1 MAWDSVPPPALQAIS
16 AREDG
21 DRDSVCLILG
31 GHDDARKSA
40 QTILGSEKCAL
51 NLVCPVMGSG
61 KRALNP
67 VCLILGSEYRALN
80 LVCLVMGSG
89 KRAPNLVCLVMGSGK
104 RAPNSVCPI
113 VGSEYR
119 ALNPVCP
126 VPGVWVACPRFR
138 ADRHYPHVGLSALRA
153 AHPYPMN
160 DAPDASGAPLRRKGY
175 GFLLRQ
181 ANKFERAS
189 IAREW
194 AGVFMVSL
202 ILHIRLSYSFRLV
215 LSFSPNFCCRSESE
229 AGTGTGIRPAPVRD
243 WLFLY

>member
-1 MAWDSVPPPALQAIS
+1 MLERETETGDVGAVPALIALRNG
-16 AREDG
+16 ARGCSCDLGLRAPACATG
-21 DRDSVCLILG
+21 DFCERGRGQGFGLPHSG
-31 GHDDARKSA
+31 GHDDALKSA
-40 QTILGSEKCAL
+40 QTILGPEKCAL

-61 KRALNP
+61 KRAPNP
-67 VCLILGSEYRALN
+67 VCLIVGSEKSARN
-80 LVCLVMGSG
+80 LVCLVVGSG
-89 KRAPNLVCLVMGSGK
+89 KRALNP
-104 RAPNSVCPI
+104 VCPI

-119 ALNPVCP
+119 APNPVCP

-160 DAPDASGAPLRRKGY
+160 DAPDASGAPLRRRARV
-175 GFLLRQ
+175 FL
-181 ANKFERAS
+181 
-189 IAREW
+189 
-194 AGVFMVSL
+194 VSL

>member
-1 MAWDSVPPPALQAIS
+1 MTWGSVSSPALQAVS
-16 AREDG
+16 AREARG
-21 DRDSVCLILG
+21 QEFGLPHSG

-67 VCLILGSEYRALN
+67 VCLIVGSEKCAR
-80 LVCLVMGSG
+80 
-89 KRAPNLVCLVMGSGK
+89 NLVCLVMGSGK

-126 VPGVWVACPRFR
+126 IPGVWMACPRFR

-160 DAPDASGAPLRRKGY
+160 DAPDASGAPLRR
-175 GFLLRQ
+175 R
-181 ANKFERAS
+181 
-189 IAREW
+189 
-194 AGVFMVSL
+194 AGVVMVSL
-202 ILHIRLSYSFRLV
+202 ILHIRLYYSFRLV
-215 LSFSPNFCCRSESE
+215 LSFSPNSCCMSESE
-229 AGTGTGIRPAPVRD
+229 AGTGTGIRPAPVRELVNSLRSGRRTYKS
-243 WLFLY
+243 LFRMFYKFHCLSKMLL

>member
-1 MAWDSVPPPALQAIS
+1 MGLRAPACAT
-16 AREDG
+16 G
-21 DRDSVCLILG
+21 DFCERGRGQGFGLPHSG

-40 QTILGSEKCAL
+40 QTILGSEKC
-51 NLVCPVMGSG
+51 
-61 KRALNP
+61 
-67 VCLILGSEYRALN
+67 
-80 LVCLVMGSG
+80 
-89 KRAPNLVCLVMGSGK
+89 
-104 RAPNSVCPI
+104 
-113 VGSEYR
+113 

-215 LSFSPNFCCRSESE
+215 LSFSPNSCCWSESE
-229 AGTGTGIRPAPVRD
+229 AGTGTGIRPAPVGDR
-243 WLFLY
+243 LFLY

>member
-1 MAWDSVPPPALQAIS
+1 
-16 AREDG
+16 
-21 DRDSVCLILG
+21 
-31 GHDDARKSA
+31 
-40 QTILGSEKCAL
+40 
-51 NLVCPVMGSG
+51 MGSG

-67 VCLILGSEYRALN
+67 VCLIVGSEKCARN

-89 KRAPNLVCLVMGSGK
+89 KRAPN
-104 RAPNSVCPI
+104 PVCPI

-126 VPGVWVACPRFR
+126 VPGVWMACPRFR

-160 DAPDASGAPLRRKGY
+160 DAPDASGTPLRRRARV
-175 GFLLRQ
+175 FL
-181 ANKFERAS
+181 
-189 IAREW
+189 
-194 AGVFMVSL
+194 VSL